1 MIVLLL
7 LIIVTVVFVFG
18 LLKRNKKYISLDEV
32 IPAGEVVSVEEGIVE
47 YKGVHYV
54 LGTNDLKKK
63 RNLLKKLELFDI
75 DEKLIIELSYNG
87 QIIIRADRAQEELR
101 RK

>member
-18 LLKRNKKYISLDEV
+18 LLKRNKKYISLNEV

-54 LGTNDLKKK
+54 LGTNDLERK
-63 RNLLKKLELFDI
+63 RNLLQKLDLLNI
-75 DEKLIIELSYNG
+75 DEKLIIDLSYDG
-87 QIIIRADRAQEELR
+87 QVIIRAEEAHEGLR

>member
-7 LIIVTVVFVFG
+7 LIIVTVVLVFG

-54 LGTNDLKKK
+54 LGTNDLEKK
-63 RNLLKKLELFDI
+63 RNLLQKLDLLNI
-75 DEKLIIELSYNG
+75 DEKLTVDLSYNG
-87 QIIIRADRAQEELR
+87 QVIIRADEAHEELR